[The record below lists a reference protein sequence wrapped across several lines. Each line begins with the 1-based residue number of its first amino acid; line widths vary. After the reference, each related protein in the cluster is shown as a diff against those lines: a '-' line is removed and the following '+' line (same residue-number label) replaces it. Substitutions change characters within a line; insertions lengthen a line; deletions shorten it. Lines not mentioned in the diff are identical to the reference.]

1 MRIRSIGI
9 GLALVAVAMVLFG
22 AACGGGDDGASSL
35 TTWTQEGISME
46 PNVVHEQ
53 QVNVRAYDDEEPAR
67 GDIVVFRPASQPSGA
82 IERLFLKRVVGMPG
96 ETIEVRDL
104 ELLIDGEPVDEPYI
118 LEAVRYTYGP
128 ETIPAEHYFVLGDNR
143 NNSSDSHTF
152 GAVPAEKITGYIID

>member
-9 GLALVAVAMVLFG
+9 GLALVGVAIVLFG
-22 AACGGGDDGASSL
+22 AACGGGDDDSSSL

-67 GDIVVFRPASQPSGA
+67 GDIVFFKAPTEPSDVP
-82 IERLFLKRVVGMPG
+82 ERFFLKRVIGMPG

-118 LEAVRYTYGP
+118 LEATRYTF
-128 ETIPAEHYFVLGDNR
+128 ELTTIPAEHYFVLGDNR

-152 GAVPAEKITGYIID
+152 GAVPAENITGYVVN

>member
-9 GLALVAVAMVLFG
+9 GLAMVAVAMVLFG
-22 AACGGGDDGASSL
+22 AACSSGGDYASSL

-53 QVNVRAYDDEEPAR
+53 QVNVRAYDDQEPAR
-67 GDIVVFRPASQPSGA
+67 GDIVVFRAPTEPSGA

-96 ETIEVRDL
+96 ETVEIRDL

-118 LEAVRYTYGP
+118 LEPARYTF
-128 ETIPAEHYFVLGDNR
+128 ELTTIPAEHYFVLGDNR

-152 GAVPAEKITGYIID
+152 GAVPAENITGYVMD